1 MTLCMP
7 NECTYPNCPCPH
19 QPLYRMQTNFE
30 KPSYQ
35 EQLNFLD
42 SLGDSVMIRA
52 IKENVI
58 IVRNLEY
65 EKAPHSES

>member
-1 MTLCMP
+1 MTTCMP
-7 NECTYPNCPCPH
+7 NECLYPNCSCPVK
-19 QPLYRMQTNFE
+19 PGDSMQTNFE

-52 IKENVI
+52 IKENVV

-65 EKAPHSES
+65 EKAPHSQS

>member
-1 MTLCMP
+1 MCQP

-19 QPLYRMQTNFE
+19 QPSTQTDYQ

-35 EQLNFLD
+35 EQLNYLD

-58 IVRNLEY
+58 VVRNLEN
-65 EKAPHSES
+65 EKATHSES